1 MNCICTKFYAKRRA
15 GVVAEYTKLVE
26 ELLTGPVLALEVTK
40 EGVRGEQV
48 VAALRELVGPHDPV
62 RPAHLVHSCSWFG

>member
-1 MNCICTKFYAKRRA
+1 M
-15 GVVAEYTKLVE
+15 AEYTKLVD

-40 EGVRGEQV
+40 EGLRGEQV

-62 RPAHLVHSCSWFG
+62 RALRALLLFVSWFE